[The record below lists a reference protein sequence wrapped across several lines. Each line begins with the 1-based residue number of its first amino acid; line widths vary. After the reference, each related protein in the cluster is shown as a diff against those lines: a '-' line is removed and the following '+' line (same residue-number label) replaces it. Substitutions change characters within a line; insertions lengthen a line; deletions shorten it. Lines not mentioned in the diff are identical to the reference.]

1 MEITKIYKPD
11 EVAQAAKEIQLGELI
26 AFPTE
31 TVYGLG
37 ADATNEKAVRRV
49 FQAKGRPAD
58 NPLNVTVCSTA
69 MVERFVGKINEW
81 GQKLIKQFWPGPLTL
96 IFKTLPHA
104 LAPVVTGGLPTAAFR
119 MPDNQVT
126 LKMIELAGTP
136 IVGPSANSSGKPSP
150 TTAEH
155 VFHDME
161 GKIAGIVDDGPTAVG
176 VESTI
181 IDLSGD
187 TPIIIRPG
195 AISTKEIENVLGM
208 KVLLKDSKDAAPA
221 AKYKHY
227 NPDAQVLMVNDQDW
241 DQVDQWLKNQDQ
253 KVAVMATDKVL
264 ASLSNA
270 ELQFSLGQDVQS
282 ASKEFFAGIR
292 HLDNDEHA
300 KMILVQKFPTTG
312 LGEAYMNRLE
322 KASGNQTWGLE

>member
-1 MEITKIYKPD
+1 MEITKIYQPN
-11 EVAQAAKEIQLGELI
+11 EVDKAAKEIQLGELI

-58 NPLNVTVCSTA
+58 NPLNVTVCSTE
-69 MVERFVGKINEW
+69 MVERFVGSINEW

-96 IFKTLPHA
+96 IFKTLPNA
-104 LAPVVTGGLPTAAFR
+104 LDPVVTGGLPTAAFR

-126 LKMIELAGTP
+126 LKMIELAETP

-150 TTAEH
+150 TTAKH
-155 VFHDME
+155 VLHDLD

-187 TPIIIRPG
+187 VPVIIRPG
-195 AISTKEIENVLGM
+195 AISTHEIEQVLET
-208 KVLLKDSKDAAPA
+208 KVVQKESIEVSPASK
-221 AKYKHY
+221 YGHY
-227 NPDAQVLMVNDQDW
+227 TPDAQVLMVNDRDW
-241 DQVDQWLKNQDQ
+241 VKVVDWIK
-253 KVAVMATDKVL
+253 KSSSTTAIMATDQIL
-264 ASLSNA
+264 
-270 ELQFSLGQDVQS
+270 EQFTDLPKKYSLGSDVQS
-282 ASKEFFAGIR
+282 ASKNFFSGIR
-292 HLDNDEHA
+292 YLDNDLHA
-300 KMILVQKFPTTG
+300 KLILVQKFPKIG

-322 KASGNQTWGLE
+322 KASGGHEWSLK

>member
-69 MVERFVGKINEW
+69 MVERFVGEINEW

-155 VFHDME
+155 VFHDY
-161 GKIAGIVDDGPTAVG
+161 G
-176 VESTI
+176 
-181 IDLSGD
+181 
-187 TPIIIRPG
+187 R
-195 AISTKEIENVLGM
+195 
-208 KVLLKDSKDAAPA
+208 
-221 AKYKHY
+221 
-227 NPDAQVLMVNDQDW
+227 QDC
-241 DQVDQWLKNQDQ
+241 
-253 KVAVMATDKVL
+253 
-264 ASLSNA
+264 
-270 ELQFSLGQDVQS
+270 GH
-282 ASKEFFAGIR
+282 R
-292 HLDNDEHA
+292 
-300 KMILVQKFPTTG
+300 
-312 LGEAYMNRLE
+312 
-322 KASGNQTWGLE
+322 

>member
-1 MEITKIYKPD
+1 MEITKIYQPS
-11 EVAQAAKEIQLGELI
+11 EVDKAAKEIQLGELI

-58 NPLNVTVCSTA
+58 NPLNVTVCSTE
-69 MVERFVGKINEW
+69 MVERFVGSINEW
-81 GQKLIKQFWPGPLTL
+81 GQKLIKRFWPGPLTL
-96 IFKTLPHA
+96 IFKTLPNA
-104 LAPVVTGGLPTAAFR
+104 LDPVVTGGLPTAAFR

-126 LKMIELAGTP
+126 LKMIKLAETP

-155 VFHDME
+155 VLHDLN
-161 GKIAGIVDDGPTAVG
+161 GKIAGIIDDGPTAVG

-187 TPIIIRPG
+187 APVIIRPG
-195 AISTKEIENVLGM
+195 AISTHEIEQTLGINVIQ
-208 KVLLKDSKDAAPA
+208 KESDEVLPA
-221 AKYKHY
+221 AKYGHY
-227 NPDAQVLMVNDQDW
+227 TPDAQVLMVNDQDW
-241 DQVDQWLKNQDQ
+241 GKVVDWIREHSSTT
-253 KVAVMATDKVL
+253 AIMATDQIL
-264 ASLSNA
+264 
-270 ELQFSLGQDVQS
+270 EQFNDLPKKYSLGNDVQS
-282 ASKEFFAGIR
+282 ASKNFFSGIR
-292 HLDNDEHA
+292 HLDNDLHV
-300 KMILVQKFPTTG
+300 KLILVQKFPKVG

-322 KASGNQTWGLE
+322 KASCGQNWSLK

>member
-11 EVAQAAKEIQLGELI
+11 EVDQAAKEIQLGELI

-58 NPLNVTVCSTA
+58 NPLNVTVCSTE
-69 MVERFVGKINEW
+69 MVERFVGEINEW
-81 GQKLIKQFWPGPLTL
+81 GQKLIKKFWPGPLTL
-96 IFKTLPHA
+96 IFKTLPDA
-104 LAPVVTGGLPTAAFR
+104 LSPVVTGGLETAAFR

-126 LKMIELAGTP
+126 LKMIELAQTP

-187 TPIIIRPG
+187 VPVIIRPG
-195 AISTKEIENVLGM
+195 AISIKEIENTLGI
-208 KVLLKDSKDAAPA
+208 KVQLKNDSQSAPA

-227 NPDAQVLMVNDQDW
+227 NPDAQVMMVNDQDW
-241 DQVDQWLKNQDQ
+241 EKVVAWIGKQKD
-253 KVAVMATDKVL
+253 KVAVMATDSILKLFPETVL
-264 ASLSNA
+264 KY
-270 ELQFSLGQDVQS
+270 SLGKDIQS
-282 ASKEFFAGIR
+282 ASREFFAGIR

-300 KMILVQKFPTTG
+300 KLILVQCFPAEG

>member
-1 MEITKIYKPD
+1 MEITKIYQPN
-11 EVAQAAKEIQLGELI
+11 EVGQAAKEIQLGELI

-58 NPLNVTVCSTA
+58 NPLNVTVCSTE
-69 MVERFVGKINEW
+69 MVERFVGSINEW

-96 IFKTLPHA
+96 IFKTLPNA
-104 LAPVVTGGLPTAAFR
+104 LDPVVTGGLPTAAFR

-126 LKMIELAGTP
+126 LKMIGLAGTP

-150 TTAEH
+150 TTAKH
-155 VFHDME
+155 VLHDLD

-181 IDLSGD
+181 VDLSGD
-187 TPIIIRPG
+187 VPVIIRPG
-195 AISTKEIENVLGM
+195 AISTHEIEQTLGINVIQ
-208 KVLLKDSKDAAPA
+208 KENAEISPS
-221 AKYKHY
+221 AKYGHY
-227 NPDAQVLMVNDQDW
+227 TPDAQVLMVNDQDW
-241 DQVDQWLKNQDQ
+241 NQVVDWIKAHSSTT
-253 KVAVMATDKVL
+253 AVMATNQILERFTD
-264 ASLSNA
+264 LS
-270 ELQFSLGQDVQS
+270 EKYSLGNDVQS
-282 ASKEFFAGIR
+282 ASKNFFSGIR
-292 HLDNDEHA
+292 YLDNDLHV
-300 KMILVQKFPTTG
+300 KLILVQKFPKVG

-322 KASGNQTWGLE
+322 KASCGQNWSLE